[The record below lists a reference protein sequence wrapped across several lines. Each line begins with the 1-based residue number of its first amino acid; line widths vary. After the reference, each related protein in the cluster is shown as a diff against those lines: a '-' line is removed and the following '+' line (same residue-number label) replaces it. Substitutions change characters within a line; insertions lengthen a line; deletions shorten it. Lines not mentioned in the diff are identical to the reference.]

1 LEADLKPSEPVGAAS
16 LDVPAIHEAPI
27 LSIAREP
34 QPASAAEIPRA
45 TYRVQLNKS
54 FTFKDVTAIVPY
66 LSALGISHVYCSPY
80 FKARAGS
87 VHGYDVVDHNQL
99 NPEIGGRADFEGF
112 VAALRAHGMGHILDI
127 VPNHVGIMGSDNAR
141 WMDVLENGQASKY
154 ADYFDIEWD
163 PANPALRGKVL
174 VPVLGDP
181 YGTVLEKGEL
191 ELKFEREL
199 GSFAVFYHEHR
210 LPIDP
215 RTYPLILDRVLASTY
230 SGELENL
237 RRGFASLPDRHDPTD
252 EQIEQRDEAKGSL
265 KRRLIALCGHEPP
278 VCEAFDKVIRDFA
291 GTPGNDGSFDTLH
304 ELLESQAY
312 RLASWRVAPD
322 EINYRRFFDV
332 NDLAGL
338 RVENLKVFEDTH
350 RLLFELIAEGKIDG
364 LRVDHPDGL
373 RDPEQ
378 YFQRLQGRVAA
389 LKGSTPGGDSGLA
402 TIGAAAQRAAVR
414 LASPGS
420 SDDPPDF
427 GVAGQK
433 RNLPIY
439 LVAEKITASFEH
451 MPATWPV
458 HGETGYHFAN
468 VVNRLLVDA
477 ATKARMD
484 RVYHAFI
491 NQSLEWTNV
500 AYDAQHMILRRSL
513 ASELGVVANMLT
525 RIAQSDRHT
534 RDLTFNSIRQTLA
547 EVIACFPVYRT
558 YVGNGISET
567 DKRYIDWA
575 IASARRRRTV
585 GEAPA
590 FDFVRS
596 ALLMELP
603 VATESLRR
611 QLRNFAMKF
620 QQVTAPV
627 TAKGIE
633 DTSLYR
639 FNRLTSLNEV
649 GGEPDAYGS
658 SVRAFHADSQHRARF
673 WPHEMLGT
681 STHDTKRSEDVR
693 ARINV
698 LSEMT
703 QLWRKTIERW
713 TRINR
718 LKKKQVEG
726 QTAPSL
732 NDEYLL
738 YQTLVGCWPLED
750 LDEAAMTTYR
760 ERIEAYMIKAARE
773 AKSRTS
779 WANVNAEYEEA
790 LLQFIR
796 ASLEQRENNLFLT
809 DLITVQRRISR
820 FGLLNSLSQTLCK
833 LTAPGVPDIYQ
844 GNELWDFSL
853 VDPDNRRPVDY
864 QKRRTLLAE
873 LESKD
878 MDDCVDRGLM
888 GSLVEGLRDGRAKL
902 FLTWKTLLVRREHE
916 ELFRDGEYLPLRVTG
931 EHASNV
937 CAFARRHQGG
947 LAVTI
952 APRLYL
958 RLLLDNEA
966 PPLGESVW
974 SDTAVELPKE
984 IAEAVKLRNVLI
996 NRAVQTSK
1004 AGNRVVLKLAD
1015 ALEHFPVALL
1025 TLPPVRSVT

>member
-1 LEADLKPSEPVGAAS
+1 MEAELQPSAAS
-16 LDVPAIHEAPI
+16 DELADDVVIPVRAVIVPTAV
-27 LSIAREP
+27 
-34 QPASAAEIPRA
+34 IPRA
-45 TYRVQLNKS
+45 TYRVQLNNA

-66 LSALGISHVYCSPY
+66 LATLGISHVYCSPY

-99 NPEIGGRADFEGF
+99 NPEIGDRADFEKF
-112 VAALRAHGMGHILDI
+112 VAALRAHDMGHILDI
-127 VPNHVGIMGSDNAR
+127 VPNHVGIMGSDNAW
-141 WMDVLENGQASKY
+141 WMDVLEKGQDSKY
-154 ADYFDIEWD
+154 AEYFDIEWN
-163 PANPALRGKVL
+163 PANPALKGKVL

-181 YGTVLEKGEL
+181 YGVVLEKGEL
-191 ELKFEREL
+191 ELRFERER
-199 GSFAVFYHEHR
+199 GSFAVYYHEHR
-210 LPIDP
+210 MPIDP
-215 RTYPLILDRVLASTY
+215 RTYPQILKHALQSGNHADIASAVQSFT
-230 SGELENL
+230 G
-237 RRGFASLPDRHDPTD
+237 
-252 EQIEQRDEAKGSL
+252 K
-265 KRRLIALCGHEPP
+265 
-278 VCEAFDKVIRDFA
+278 
-291 GTPGNDGSFDTLH
+291 PGDGASFDALH
-304 ELLESQAY
+304 DLLEAQAY

-332 NDLAGL
+332 NDLAAL
-338 RVENLKVFEDTH
+338 RVENMEVFENTH

-364 LRVDHPDGL
+364 LRIDHPDGL

-378 YFQRLQGRVAA
+378 YFHRLQGRVAT
-389 LKGSTPGGDSGLA
+389 LR
-402 TIGAAAQRAAVR
+402 GAPQTVGA
-414 LASPGS
+414 
-420 SDDPPDF
+420 
-427 GVAGQK
+427 

-439 LVAEKITASFEH
+439 LVVEKITASFEH
-451 MPATWPV
+451 LPPTWPV

-484 RVYHAFI
+484 RVYQSFI
-491 NQSLEWTNV
+491 GQTLEWPNV
-500 AYDAQHMILRRSL
+500 AYEAQHMILRRSL
-513 ASELGVVANMLT
+513 ASELSVVTNVLF
-525 RIAQSDRHT
+525 RIAQSDRRT
-534 RDLTFNSIRQTLA
+534 RDFTFNSLRQTLA

-558 YVGNGISET
+558 YVGQGAAET

-575 IASARRRRTV
+575 IATARRRRTA

-603 VATESLRR
+603 VETESSQA

-620 QQVTAPV
+620 QQITAPI

-658 SVRAFHADSQHRARF
+658 TVRAFHADSQHRARF

-703 QLWRKTIERW
+703 QVWRKTLERW
-713 TRINR
+713 ARMNR
-718 LKKKQVEG
+718 LRKREVEG
-726 QTAPSL
+726 QPAPSL

-738 YQTLVGCWPLED
+738 YQTLIGSWPLEE
-750 LDEAAMTTYR
+750 LDEAGLNTYR
-760 ERIEAYMIKAARE
+760 ERIEAYMVKAARE

-779 WANVNAEYEEA
+779 WANVNPDYEEA

-796 ASLEQRENNLFLT
+796 AALDGRDGNFFLSDMT
-809 DLITVQRRISR
+809 TVQRRIRR
-820 FGLLNSLSQTLCK
+820 FGLLNALSQTLCK

-844 GNELWDFSL
+844 GNEIWDFSL

-864 QKRRTLLAE
+864 TRRRMMLAA
-873 LESKD
+873 LQGID
-878 MDDCVDRGLM
+878 MDTCVDRGLM
-888 GSLVEGLRDGRAKL
+888 KSLVEEGLIDGRCKL
-902 FLTWKTLLVRREHE
+902 FLTWKVLQLRRDQEA
-916 ELFRDGEYLPLRVTG
+916 LFRDGSYVPLRVTG
-931 EHASNV
+931 DHASNV
-937 CAFARRHQGG
+937 CAFARLYEGN

-958 RLLLDNEA
+958 RLLGERDD
-966 PPLGESVW
+966 PPLGASVW
-974 SDTAVELPKE
+974 GDTAIELPKE
-984 IAEAVKLRNVLI
+984 YGATVQFRNVFDGKTVAVARGGI
-996 NRAVQTSK
+996 RAGV
-1004 AGNRVVLKLAD
+1004 RVAD
-1015 ALEHFPVALL
+1015 ALAHFPVGLL
-1025 TLPPVRSVT
+1025 MASGVQS

>member
-1 LEADLKPSEPVGAAS
+1 LEADLKSSVPVATGMV
-16 LDVPAIHEAPI
+16 DVPAIHEAPV
-27 LSIAREP
+27 LSIVRDPRAAP
-34 QPASAAEIPRA
+34 AAEIPRA

-54 FTFKDVTAIVPY
+54 FTFKDLTAIIPY
-66 LSALGISHVYCSPY
+66 LRSLGISHVYCSPY

-99 NPEIGGRADFEGF
+99 NPEIGDRADFENF
-112 VAALRAHGMGHILDI
+112 VATLRSHNMGHILDL
-127 VPNHVGIMGSDNAR
+127 VPNHVGIMGADNAW

-154 ADYFDIEWD
+154 ADYFDIEWN
-163 PANPALRGKVL
+163 PANPALQGKVL

-181 YGTVLEKGEL
+181 YGVVLDKGEL
-191 ELKFEREL
+191 ELKFERES

-210 LPIDP
+210 MPIDP
-215 RTYPLILDRVLASTY
+215 QTYPHIIDRILAKTY

-237 RRGFASLPDRHDPTD
+237 RRGFASLADRHEPTD
-252 EQIEQRDEAKGSL
+252 AQVAERDEAKETL
-265 KRRLIALCGHEPP
+265 KRRFNVLCSQEPP
-278 VCEAFDKVIRDFA
+278 VCEAIESVVRSFA
-291 GTPGNDGSFDTLH
+291 GTPGDSGTFDALH
-304 ELLESQAY
+304 ELLEVQPY

-338 RVENLKVFEDTH
+338 RVENLTVFENTH
-350 RLLFELIAEGKIDG
+350 RLLFELIGEGKIDG

-378 YFQRLQGRVAA
+378 YFQRVQGRVAA
-389 LKGSTPGGDSGLA
+389 LKGSTQGAQGTEAANPGA
-402 TIGAAAQRAAVR
+402 IPVAN
-414 LASPGS
+414 P
-420 SDDPPDF
+420 DPPDF

-451 MPATWPV
+451 MPQTWPV

-477 ATKARMD
+477 ATKLRMD

-491 NQSLEWTNV
+491 GQTLEWTNV

-513 ASELGVVANMLT
+513 ASELSVVANQLT
-525 RIAQSDRHT
+525 RIAQADRHT
-534 RDLTFNSIRQTLA
+534 RDFTYNILRQTLA

-558 YVGNGISET
+558 YVGNTASDT

-575 IASARRRRTV
+575 IAAARRRRTA

-590 FDFVRS
+590 FDFVRA

-603 VATESLRR
+603 VATEALRR

-620 QQVTAPV
+620 QQVTAPI
-627 TAKGIE
+627 TAKGVE
-633 DTSLYR
+633 DTALYR

-658 SVRAFHADSQHRARF
+658 TVRAFHADSQHRARF

-693 ARINV
+693 ARISV

-703 QLWRKTIERW
+703 QVWRKMIERW

-718 LKKKQVEG
+718 LRKREVEG
-726 QTAPSL
+726 QPAPSL

-738 YQTLVGCWPLED
+738 YQTLIGSWPLEE
-750 LDEAAMTTYR
+750 LDEAALTAYR

-790 LLQFIR
+790 LLQYIR
-796 ASLEQRENNLFLT
+796 VLLEQRDGNLFLT
-809 DLITVQRRISR
+809 DFIAFQRRISR
-820 FGLLNSLSQTLCK
+820 FGLLNALSQTLCK

-844 GNELWDFSL
+844 GNEIWDFSL

-864 QKRRTLLAE
+864 PKRRRMLAE
-873 LESKD
+873 LEGID
-878 MDDCVDRGLM
+878 MDVCVDRGLIK
-888 GSLVEGLRDGRAKL
+888 SLLDGIRDGRCKL
-902 FLTWKTLLVRREHE
+902 FLTWKVLQFRRDHE
-916 ELFRDGEYLPLRVTG
+916 SLFRDGEYLPLRVSG
-931 EHASNV
+931 DFAPNV
-937 CAFARRHQGG
+937 CAFARRHEGK
-947 LAVTI
+947 LAITI

-958 RLLLDNEA
+958 RLLGPDRDD
-966 PPLGESVW
+966 PPLGGSVW
-974 SDTAVELPKE
+974 GDTAIELPKE
-984 IAEAVKLRNVLI
+984 YGEPVQLKNLLDGKTVPTA
-996 NRAVQTSK
+996 RA
-1004 AGNRVVLKLAD
+1004 GGRVTVRLAD
-1015 ALEHFPVALL
+1015 ALANFPVGLL
-1025 TLPPVRSVT
+1025 SVQP

>member
-1 LEADLKPSEPVGAAS
+1 LEADLKPAVPDTPVDPEVP
-16 LDVPAIHEAPI
+16 DVRAAPI
-27 LSIAREP
+27 LSIVREP
-34 QPASAAEIPRA
+34 QPASGAEIPRA
-45 TYRVQLNKS
+45 TYRIQLNKS
-54 FTFKDVTAIVPY
+54 FTFKDAAAIVPY

-99 NPEIGGRADFEGF
+99 NPEIGDAEDFEGF

-127 VPNHVGIMGSDNAR
+127 VPNHVGIMGSDNTR

-154 ADYFDIEWD
+154 ADYFDIEWN

-181 YGTVLEKGEL
+181 YGTVLDKGEL
-191 ELKFEREL
+191 ELRFEREH

-215 RTYPLILDRVLASTY
+215 KTYPLILERVLAATS

-237 RRGFASLPDRHDPTD
+237 RRELAALPDRHDLTD
-252 EQIEQRDEAKGSL
+252 EQSEQRHVAKESL
-265 KRRLIALCGHEPP
+265 KRRLAALCHNEPR
-278 VCEAFDKVIRDFA
+278 VCDATDHVVRGFA
-291 GTPGNDGSFDTLH
+291 GTPGDSGSFDALH
-304 ELLESQAY
+304 ELLETQAY

-338 RVENLKVFEDTH
+338 RVENPLVFEDTH
-350 RLLFELIAEGKIDG
+350 RLLFELIGAGRIDG

-378 YFQRLQGRVAA
+378 YFRRLQGRVAE
-389 LKGSTPGGDSGLA
+389 LKGNAPSGSVSTG
-402 TIGAAAQRAAVR
+402 
-414 LASPGS
+414 GS
-420 SDDPPDF
+420 SPINSGAVPAGALALTNDPPDF

-451 MPATWPV
+451 MPVTWPV

-468 VVNRLLVDA
+468 VLNRMLVDA
-477 ATKARMD
+477 ATKSRMD
-484 RVYHAFI
+484 RVYQLFI
-491 NQSLEWTNV
+491 GQTLKWPDVT
-500 AYDAQHMILRRSL
+500 YDAQHMILRRSL
-513 ASELGVVANMLT
+513 ASELSVVANQLT

-534 RDLTFNSIRQTLA
+534 RDFTFNTLRQTLA
-547 EVIACFPVYRT
+547 EVIACFPVYRV
-558 YVGNGISET
+558 YVGDSVSET

-575 IASARRRRTV
+575 IATARRRRTA
-585 GEAPA
+585 GEGPA

-596 ALLMELP
+596 ALLVELP
-603 VATESLRR
+603 VATGSLQR

-658 SVRAFHADSQHRARF
+658 TVRAFHADSQYRARY
-673 WPHEMLGT
+673 WPHEMLAT

-713 TRINR
+713 TRLNR
-718 LKKKQVEG
+718 LRKREVEG
-726 QTAPSL
+726 QPAPSL

-738 YQTLVGCWPLED
+738 YQTLIGTWPLED
-750 LDEAAMTTYR
+750 LDATAMTAYR
-760 ERIEAYMIKAARE
+760 ERIEGYMIKAARE

-779 WANVNAEYEEA
+779 WANINAEYEDA

-796 ASLEQRENNLFLT
+796 ASLEAREGNLFVT
-809 DLITVQRRISR
+809 DLIAVQRRISR
-820 FGLLNSLSQTLCK
+820 YGLLNGMSQTLCK

-844 GNELWDFSL
+844 GNEIWDFSL

-864 QKRRTLLAE
+864 QKRRTLLMQ
-873 LESKD
+873 LETID
-878 MDDCVDRGLM
+878 MDACVDRGLLQ
-888 GSLVEGLRDGRAKL
+888 SLVESMRDGRAKL
-902 FLTWKTLLVRREHE
+902 FLTWKTLQLRRERAA
-916 ELFRDGEYLPLRVTG
+916 LFRDGEYLPLRVTG

-937 CAFARRHQGG
+937 CAFARRHAGSVA
-947 LAVTI
+947 LTI

-958 RLLLDNEA
+958 RLLGDGDMH
-966 PPLGESVW
+966 PLGEAVW
-974 SDTAVELPKE
+974 ADTAVELPKE
-984 IAEAVKLRNVLI
+984 VSEPLELKNVFDGKI
-996 NRAVQTSK
+996 VRTAKV
-1004 AGNRVVLKLAD
+1004 GNRVIVRLAD
-1015 ALEHFPVALL
+1015 ALAHFPVALL
-1025 TLPPVRSVT
+1025 IA

>member
-1 LEADLKPSEPVGAAS
+1 MEAELKDSVPEAA
-16 LDVPAIHEAPI
+16 LDVPPVVEAPA
-27 LSIAREP
+27 LSLVRDP
-34 QPASAAEIPRA
+34 QPAPGAEIPRA

-54 FTFKDVTAIVPY
+54 FTFADLTEIVPY
-66 LSALGISHVYCSPY
+66 LASLGISHVYCSPY

-99 NPEIGGRADFEGF
+99 NPEIGTREEFEEL
-112 VAALRAHGMGHILDI
+112 VAALRSHNMGHILDI
-127 VPNHVGIMGSDNAR
+127 VPNHVGIMGSDNAW
-141 WMDVLENGQASKY
+141 WMDVLENGPASKY
-154 ADYFDIEWD
+154 ADYFDIEWN
-163 PANPALRGKVL
+163 PANPVLKGKVL
-174 VPVLGDP
+174 VPVLGGP
-181 YGTVLEKGEL
+181 YGDILEKGEL
-191 ELKFEREL
+191 VLRFEREL

-210 LPIDP
+210 MPIDP
-215 RTYPLILDRVLASTY
+215 KTYPLIIDRILAKTY

-237 RRGFASLPDRHDPTD
+237 RRGFVSLPDRHDPSD
-252 EQIEQRDEAKGSL
+252 EQIAQRDEAKENL
-265 KRRLIALCGHEPP
+265 KRRFVALCSNELP
-278 VCEAFDKVIRDFA
+278 VCEAIESVVQSFA
-291 GTPGNDGSFDTLH
+291 GTPGNGETFDALH
-304 ELLESQAY
+304 ELLEVQAY

-322 EINYRRFFDV
+322 DINYRRFFDV

-338 RVENLKVFEDTH
+338 RVENLTVFENTH
-350 RLLFELIAEGKIDG
+350 RLLFELVGAGKIDG

-373 RDPEQ
+373 RDPGQ
-378 YFQRLQGRVAA
+378 YFHRLQSRVAA
-389 LKGSTPGGDSGLA
+389 LRGGASGGA
-402 TIGAAAQRAAVR
+402 TQSAAVPVSK
-414 LASPGS
+414 LE
-420 SDDPPDF
+420 DPPDF

-433 RNLPIY
+433 RPLPIY

-451 MPATWPV
+451 IPPAWPV

-484 RVYHAFI
+484 RVYHSFI
-491 NQSLEWTNV
+491 EQSLEWANV

-513 ASELGVVANMLT
+513 ASELSVVANMLT
-525 RIAQSDRHT
+525 RIAQADRHT
-534 RDLTFNSIRQTLA
+534 RDLTYNILRQSLA

-558 YVGNGISET
+558 YVVDGASET

-575 IASARRRRTV
+575 IAAARRRRTA

-590 FDFVRS
+590 FDFIRQ

-603 VATESLRR
+603 VATDSLRR

-620 QQVTAPV
+620 QQVTAPI
-627 TAKGIE
+627 TAKGVE

-658 SVRAFHADSQHRARF
+658 TVRAFHADSQHRARF

-703 QLWRKTIERW
+703 QVWRKAIERW
-713 TRINR
+713 SRINR
-718 LKKKQVEG
+718 LRKREVEG
-726 QTAPSL
+726 QPAPSR

-738 YQTLVGCWPLED
+738 YQTLTGSWPLEE
-750 LDEAAMTTYR
+750 LDEPGLTAYR
-760 ERIEAYMIKAARE
+760 ERIEGYMIKAARE

-796 ASLEQRENNLFLT
+796 TLLEPREMNTFLT
-809 DLITVQRRISR
+809 DFTAFQRRISR
-820 FGLLNSLSQTLCK
+820 YGLLNAMSQALCK

-844 GNELWDFSL
+844 GNEIWDFSL

-864 QKRRTLLAE
+864 TKRRKLLAE
-873 LESKD
+873 LESID
-878 MDDCVDRGLM
+878 MDTCVDRGLI
-888 GSLVEGLRDGRAKL
+888 GSLVTGMRDGRCKL
-902 FLTWKTLLVRREHE
+902 FVTWKVLQFRRDHAA
-916 ELFRDGEYLPLRVTG
+916 LFRESEYLPLRVSG
-931 EHASNV
+931 DYAANV
-937 CAFARRHQGG
+937 CAFARRYEGK

-958 RLLLDNEA
+958 RLLGPERDDA
-966 PPLGESVW
+966 PLGDSVW
-974 SDTAVELPKE
+974 GDTAIELPKE
-984 IAEAVKLRNVLI
+984 FAEPLSLKNLFDGQAVP
-996 NRAVQTSK
+996 TSRT
-1004 AGNRVVLKLAD
+1004 GNRITLRLAD
-1015 ALEHFPVALL
+1015 ALRNFPVGLL
-1025 TLPPVRSVT
+1025 TFIPV

>member
-1 LEADLKPSEPVGAAS
+1 MEADLKDSVPDERGT
-16 LDVPAIHEAPI
+16 LDVPPVVEAPV
-27 LSIAREP
+27 LSIVHDPEP
-34 QPASAAEIPRA
+34 APGAEIPRA

-54 FTFKDVTAIVPY
+54 FTFKDVTGIVPY

-99 NPEIGGRADFEGF
+99 NPEIGTREDFEDF
-112 VAALRAHGMGHILDI
+112 VAALRSHNMGHILDI
-127 VPNHVGIMGSDNAR
+127 VPNHVGIMGSDNAW
-141 WMDVLENGQASKY
+141 WMDVLENGEASRY
-154 ADYFDIEWD
+154 ADYFDIEWN
-163 PANPALRGKVL
+163 PANPVLKDKVL
-174 VPVLGDP
+174 VPVLGGP
-181 YGTVLEKGEL
+181 YGDILEKGEL
-191 ELKFEREL
+191 VLKFERER

-215 RTYPLILDRVLASTY
+215 RTYSLIIDRILAKTY
-230 SGELENL
+230 SGDLENL
-237 RRGFASLPDRHDPTD
+237 RRGFVSLPDRHEPTD
-252 EQIEQRDEAKGSL
+252 EQIAQRDEAKENL
-265 KRRLIALCGHEPP
+265 KRRFIALCSNEPP
-278 VCEAFDKVIRDFA
+278 VCEAIESVVQSFV
-291 GTPGNDGSFDTLH
+291 GTPGNSATFDALH
-304 ELLESQAY
+304 ELLEVQPY

-322 EINYRRFFDV
+322 DINYRRFFDV

-338 RVENLKVFEDTH
+338 RVENLTVFENTH
-350 RLLFELIAEGKIDG
+350 RLLFELVGEGKIDG

-373 RDPEQ
+373 RDPGQ
-378 YFQRLQGRVAA
+378 YFHRLQSRVAA
-389 LKGSTPGGDSGLA
+389 LRAGSN
-402 TIGAAAQRAAVR
+402 GAAASLAAIPAANV
-414 LASPGS
+414 
-420 SDDPPDF
+420 DTDPPDF

-451 MPATWPV
+451 IPQTWPV

-477 ATKARMD
+477 ATKGRMD

-491 NQSLEWTNV
+491 DQSLEWPNV

-513 ASELGVVANMLT
+513 ASELSVVANVLT

-534 RDLTFNSIRQTLA
+534 RDLTYNILRQSLA

-558 YVGNGISET
+558 YVTDTASET

-575 IASARRRRTV
+575 IAAARRRRTA

-590 FDFVRS
+590 FDFIRA

-603 VATESLRR
+603 VPTEGLRR

-620 QQVTAPV
+620 QQVTAPI

-658 SVRAFHADSQHRARF
+658 TVRAFHADSQHRSRF

-703 QLWRKTIERW
+703 QVWRKAIERW
-713 TRINR
+713 SRINR
-718 LKKKQVEG
+718 LRKREVEG
-726 QTAPSL
+726 QPAPSL

-738 YQTLVGCWPLED
+738 YQTLVGSWPLED
-750 LDEAAMTTYR
+750 LDEAGLNAYR
-760 ERIEAYMIKAARE
+760 ERIEGYMIKAARE

-779 WANVNAEYEEA
+779 WANVNADYEEA

-796 ASLEQRENNLFLT
+796 ALLEQRDLNTFLT
-809 DLITVQRRISR
+809 EFIAFQRRISR
-820 FGLLNSLSQTLCK
+820 YGLLNAMSQTLCK
-833 LTAPGVPDIYQ
+833 LTAPGMPDIYQ
-844 GNELWDFSL
+844 GNEIWDFSL

-864 QKRRTLLAE
+864 TKRRGMLAE
-873 LESKD
+873 LENID
-878 MDDCVDRGLM
+878 MDTCVERGLTAALM
-888 GSLVEGLRDGRAKL
+888 ANMADGRCKL
-902 FLTWKTLLVRREHE
+902 FVTWKVLQFRRDHAS
-916 ELFRDGEYLPLRVTG
+916 LFREGEYIPLRVSG
-931 EHASNV
+931 EYAANV
-937 CAFARRHQGG
+937 CAFARRHEGK

-958 RLLLDNEA
+958 RLLGPDREDA
-966 PPLGESVW
+966 PLGESVW
-974 SDTAVELPKE
+974 GDTVIELPKE
-984 IAEAVKLRNVLI
+984 FIEPLPLKNVLDGKAVPAQ
-996 NRAVQTSK
+996 RAGGRLTV
-1004 AGNRVVLKLAD
+1004 RLAD
-1015 ALEHFPVALL
+1015 ALRNLPVGLL
-1025 TLPPVRSVT
+1025 T

>member
-1 LEADLKPSEPVGAAS
+1 MSWRRGVSPGCWNEALLEADLKSSVPVSTGMA
-16 LDVPAIHEAPI
+16 DVTAIQDAPV
-27 LSIAREP
+27 LSIVRDPEP
-34 QPASAAEIPRA
+34 APGAVIPRA

-66 LSALGISHVYCSPY
+66 LGSLGISHVYCSPY

-87 VHGYDVVDHNQL
+87 VHGYDVVDHNEL
-99 NPEIGGRADFEGF
+99 NPEIGDRADFESF
-112 VAALRAHGMGHILDI
+112 VAALRSHNMGHILDI
-127 VPNHVGIMGSDNAR
+127 VPNHVGIMGADNAW

-154 ADYFDIEWD
+154 ADYFDIEWN
-163 PANPALRGKVL
+163 PANPALKGKVL

-181 YGTVLEKGEL
+181 YGVVLDKGEL
-191 ELKFEREL
+191 ELKFEREA

-210 LPIDP
+210 MPIDP
-215 RTYPLILDRVLASTY
+215 QTYPLIIDRILARTY
-230 SGELENL
+230 SAELEEL
-237 RRGFASLPDRHDPTD
+237 RRGFASLADRRDPTE
-252 EQIEQRDEAKGSL
+252 EQTAQRDAAKEIL
-265 KRRLIALCGHEPP
+265 KRRLTVLCS
-278 VCEAFDKVIRDFA
+278 EAPLVREAIESVVRSFA
-291 GTPGNDGSFDTLH
+291 GTPGDSGTFDALH
-304 ELLESQAY
+304 ELLEVQPY

-338 RVENLKVFEDTH
+338 RVENLTVFENTH
-350 RLLFELIAEGKIDG
+350 RLLFELVGEGKIDG

-378 YFQRLQGRVAA
+378 YFHRLQGRVAA
-389 LKGSTPGGDSGLA
+389 LHGAPGGRA
-402 TIGAAAQRAAVR
+402 THPGAVPA
-414 LASPGS
+414 ASP
-420 SDDPPDF
+420 DPPDF

-451 MPATWPV
+451 LPPKWPV

-477 ATKARMD
+477 ATKSRMD

-491 NQSLEWTNV
+491 EQNLEWANV

-513 ASELGVVANMLT
+513 ASELSVVANQLT
-525 RIAQSDRHT
+525 RIAQADRHT
-534 RDLTFNSIRQTLA
+534 RDFTYNILRQTLA

-558 YVGNGISET
+558 YVGDSASDT
-567 DKRYIDWA
+567 DRRYIDWA
-575 IASARRRRTV
+575 IATARRRRTA

-590 FDFVRS
+590 FDFVRA

-620 QQVTAPV
+620 QQVTAPI
-627 TAKGIE
+627 TAKGVE

-658 SVRAFHADSQHRARF
+658 TVRAFHADSQHRARF

-693 ARINV
+693 ARISV

-703 QLWRKTIERW
+703 QVWRKTIERW

-718 LKKKQVEG
+718 LRKREVEG
-726 QTAPSL
+726 QPAPSL

-738 YQTLVGCWPLED
+738 YQTLIGSWPLEEP
-750 LDEAAMTTYR
+750 DETALAVYR

-779 WANVNAEYEEA
+779 WANVSAEYEEA
-790 LLQFIR
+790 LLQYIR
-796 ASLEQRENNLFLT
+796 ALLEQRDGNLFLT
-809 DLITVQRRISR
+809 DFSAFQRRISR
-820 FGLLNSLSQTLCK
+820 FGLLNALSQTLCK
-833 LTAPGVPDIYQ
+833 LTAPGVPDLYQ
-844 GNELWDFSL
+844 GNEIWDFSL

-864 QKRRTLLAE
+864 AKRRRMLAE
-873 LESKD
+873 LEGID
-878 MDDCVDRGLM
+878 MDVCVDRGLIK
-888 GSLVEGLRDGRAKL
+888 SLLDGIRDGRCKL
-902 FLTWKTLLVRREHE
+902 FLTWKVLQFRRDHE
-916 ELFRDGEYLPLRVTG
+916 SLFRDGEYLPLRVGG
-931 EHASNV
+931 EFAPNV
-937 CAFARRHQGG
+937 CAFARRYQGK
-947 LAVTI
+947 LAIVV

-958 RLLLDNEA
+958 RLLGPDREEL
-966 PPLGESVW
+966 PLGETAW
-974 SDTAVELPKE
+974 GDTIIELPKE
-984 IAEAVKLRNVLI
+984 YGEP
-996 NRAVQTSK
+996 VQLKNLLDGKTVPTARS
-1004 AGNRVVLKLAD
+1004 GNRVTLRLAD
-1015 ALEHFPVALL
+1015 ALANFPVGLM
-1025 TLPPVRSVT
+1025 SVQP

>member
-1 LEADLKPSEPVGAAS
+1 MLDLPSVLEAPV
-16 LDVPAIHEAPI
+16 
-27 LSIAREP
+27 LSIVRDPEP
-34 QPASAAEIPRA
+34 APGAEIPRA

-66 LSALGISHVYCSPY
+66 LASLGISHVYCSPY
-80 FKARAGS
+80 FKSRAGS

-99 NPEIGGRADFEGF
+99 NPEIGTREDFENF
-112 VAALRAHGMGHILDI
+112 VTALRSHNMGHILDI
-127 VPNHVGIMGSDNAR
+127 VPNHVGIMGSDNEW
-141 WMDVLENGQASKY
+141 WMDVLENGQASRY
-154 ADYFDIEWD
+154 ADYFDIEWS
-163 PANPALRGKVL
+163 PANPVLKGKVL
-174 VPVLGDP
+174 VPVLGGA
-181 YGTVLEKGEL
+181 YGDVLAKGEL
-191 ELKFEREL
+191 VLRFERER

-210 LPIDP
+210 MPIDP
-215 RTYPLILDRVLASTY
+215 QTYPLIIDRILARTY

-237 RRGFASLPDRHDPTD
+237 RRGFMSLPDRHDPTD
-252 EQIEQRDEAKGSL
+252 EQIAQRDEAKETL
-265 KRRLIALCGHEPP
+265 KRRFIALCGNEPP
-278 VCEAFDKVIRDFA
+278 VCEAIESVVQSFA
-291 GTPGNDGSFDTLH
+291 GIPDNNESFDALH
-304 ELLESQAY
+304 ELLEVQSY

-322 EINYRRFFDV
+322 DINYRRFFDV

-338 RVENLKVFEDTH
+338 RVENLTVFENTH
-350 RLLFELIAEGKIDG
+350 RLLFELVGAGLIDG

-373 RDPEQ
+373 RDPGQ
-378 YFQRLQGRVAA
+378 YFQRLQSRVAA
-389 LKGSTPGGDSGLA
+389 LRGGFSGIATGPGA
-402 TIGAAAQRAAVR
+402 VPAADIVADV
-414 LASPGS
+414 
-420 SDDPPDF
+420 PDF

-451 MPATWPV
+451 MPQTWPV

-468 VVNRLLVDA
+468 VINRLLVDA

-491 NQSLEWTNV
+491 EQSLEWSNV

-513 ASELGVVANMLT
+513 ASELSVVANILT
-525 RIAQSDRHT
+525 RVAQADRHT
-534 RDLTFNSIRQTLA
+534 RDLTYNILRQSLA

-558 YVGNGISET
+558 YVGDTASDT

-575 IASARRRRTV
+575 IAAARRRRTA

-590 FDFVRS
+590 FDFIRQ

-620 QQVTAPV
+620 QQVTAPI

-658 SVRAFHADSQHRARF
+658 TVRAFHADSQHRARF

-703 QLWRKTIERW
+703 QVWRKNIERW
-713 TRINR
+713 SRINR
-718 LKKKQVEG
+718 LRKREVEG
-726 QTAPSL
+726 QPAPSL

-738 YQTLVGCWPLED
+738 YQTLVGSWPLED
-750 LDEAAMTTYR
+750 LDEAGMAAYR
-760 ERIEAYMIKAARE
+760 ERIEGYMIKAARE
-773 AKSRTS
+773 SKLRTS
-779 WANVNAEYEEA
+779 WANVNSEYEEA

-796 ASLEQRENNLFLT
+796 TLLEQREMNTFLT
-809 DLITVQRRISR
+809 DFIAFQRRISR
-820 FGLLNSLSQTLCK
+820 YGLLSAMSQTLCK

-844 GNELWDFSL
+844 GNETWDFSL

-864 QKRRTLLAE
+864 SKRRQMLAE
-873 LESKD
+873 LEGID
-878 MDDCVDRGLM
+878 MDTCVDRGLI
-888 GSLVEGLRDGRAKL
+888 GSLMSNLRDGRCKL
-902 FLTWKTLLVRREHE
+902 FVTWKVLQFRRDHAS
-916 ELFRDGEYLPLRVTG
+916 LFRHGEYIPLRVSG
-931 EHASNV
+931 EYAANV
-937 CAFARRHQGG
+937 CAFARRHEGK

-958 RLLLDNEA
+958 RLLGPEREDA
-966 PPLGESVW
+966 PLGDSVW
-974 SDTAVELPKE
+974 SDTAIELPKE
-984 IAEAVKLRNVLI
+984 FADPVPLKNLLDGQGVPSE
-996 NRAVQTSK
+996 
-1004 AGNRVVLKLAD
+1004 RVGSRITVRLAD
-1015 ALEHFPVALL
+1015 ALRNFSVGLL
-1025 TLPPVRSVT
+1025 THVPS

>member
-1 LEADLKPSEPVGAAS
+1 LEADLKPSVPGAPGM
-16 LDVPAIHEAPI
+16 LDVPPLQEAPV
-27 LSIAREP
+27 LSIVRDPEP
-34 QPASAAEIPRA
+34 APGAEIPRA
-45 TYRVQLNKS
+45 TYRVQLSKS
-54 FTFKDVTAIVPY
+54 FTFKDVTEIVPY
-66 LSALGISHVYCSPY
+66 LASLGISHVYCSPY

-99 NPEIGGRADFEGF
+99 NPEIGDRADFENF
-112 VAALRAHGMGHILDI
+112 VAALRSHHMGHILDI
-127 VPNHVGIMGSDNAR
+127 VPNHVGIMGADNAW

-154 ADYFDIEWD
+154 ADYFDIEWN
-163 PANPALRGKVL
+163 PANPALKGKVL

-181 YGTVLEKGEL
+181 YGVVLDKGEL
-191 ELKFEREL
+191 VLRFEREL

-215 RTYPLILDRVLASTY
+215 QTYPLIIDRVLATTY

-237 RRGFASLPDRHDPTD
+237 RRGFVSLADRHDPTD
-252 EQIEQRDEAKGSL
+252 EQIAQRDEAKENL
-265 KRRLIALCGHEPP
+265 KRRLIVLCSQEPP
-278 VCEAFDKVIRDFA
+278 VGEALGNVVQSFA
-291 GTPGNDGSFDTLH
+291 GTPGDSATFDALH
-304 ELLESQAY
+304 ELLEVQPY

-338 RVENLKVFEDTH
+338 RVENLTVFENTH
-350 RLLFELIAEGKIDG
+350 RLLFELIGAGRIDG

-378 YFQRLQGRVAA
+378 YFHRLQGRVAA
-389 LKGSTPGGDSGLA
+389 LRGT
-402 TIGAAAQRAAVR
+402 AQSSA
-414 LASPGS
+414 ASPGAVPA
-420 SDDPPDF
+420 SDVTDPPDF

-451 MPATWPV
+451 IPQTWPV

-491 NQSLEWTNV
+491 EQSLEWSNV
-500 AYDAQHMILRRSL
+500 TYDAQHMILRRSL
-513 ASELGVVANMLT
+513 ASELSVVANQLT
-525 RIAQSDRHT
+525 RIAQADRHT
-534 RDLTFNSIRQTLA
+534 RDLTYNILRQTLA

-558 YVGNGISET
+558 YVGNTASDT
-567 DKRYIDWA
+567 DRRYIDWA
-575 IASARRRRTV
+575 IASARRRRTA

-620 QQVTAPV
+620 QQVTAPI

-658 SVRAFHADSQHRARF
+658 TVRAFHADSQHRARF

-703 QLWRKTIERW
+703 QVWRKTIERW

-718 LKKKQVEG
+718 LRKREVEG
-726 QTAPSL
+726 QPAPSL

-738 YQTLVGCWPLED
+738 YQTLVGSWPLEE
-750 LDEAAMTTYR
+750 LDEAGLTAYR
-760 ERIEAYMIKAARE
+760 ERIEGYMIKAARE

-796 ASLEQRENNLFLT
+796 VLLEQRDVNLFLT
-809 DLITVQRRISR
+809 DFIAFQRRISR
-820 FGLLNSLSQTLCK
+820 FGLLNAMSQTLCK

-844 GNELWDFSL
+844 GNEVWDFSL

-864 QKRRTLLAE
+864 PKRRRMLAE
-873 LESKD
+873 LESID
-878 MDDCVDRGLM
+878 MDSCVDRGLIE
-888 GSLVEGLRDGRAKL
+888 SLVTGMRDGRCKL
-902 FLTWKTLLVRREHE
+902 FLTWKVLQFRRDHE
-916 ELFRDGEYLPLRVTG
+916 SLFRDGEYLPLRVSG
-931 EHASNV
+931 EYAPNV
-937 CAFARRHQGG
+937 CAFARRHEGK

-958 RLLLDNEA
+958 RLLGPEREE
-966 PPLGESVW
+966 PPLGESAW
-974 SDTAVELPKE
+974 GDTVIELPKE
-984 IAEAVKLRNVLI
+984 YGEP
-996 NRAVQTSK
+996 VQLKNLLDGRIVATAKTGS
-1004 AGNRVVLKLAD
+1004 RVTVTLAD
-1015 ALEHFPVALL
+1015 ALLSFPVALL
-1025 TLPPVRSVT
+1025 TLPS